1 MAEALYL
8 ITKDRLGGAESFI
21 NGVNAVIIN
30 QSDGLT
36 AAQRKAAAA
45 AAASTHFGVTFPATY
60 FDTEQL
66 ITAASGVLNDDGDAY
81 ILLTKEG
88 LAKAKVEGS

>member
-8 ITKDRLGGAESFI
+8 ITKDRLGGGESFI

-30 QSDGLT
+30 QDDGAT
-36 AAQRKAAAA
+36 ATARKAAAA
-45 AAASTHFGVTFPATY
+45 AAASSHFGVTFPSTY

-66 ITAASGVLNDDGDAY
+66 ITAASGALNDAGDAY
-81 ILLTKEG
+81 ILLTNEG
-88 LAKAKVEGS
+88 AAKAKKEGA

>member
-8 ITKDRLGGAESFI
+8 ISKDRLGGAETFL

-30 QSDGLT
+30 ADDGAT
-36 AAQRKAAAA
+36 AAVRKAAAA

-66 ITAASGVLNDDGDAY
+66 ITAASGVLNDAGDAY
-81 ILLTKEG
+81 ILLTSEG
-88 LAKAKVEGS
+88 TAKAKVEGA